1 MSQTDDLASKITELL
16 NDPDGMENIKNMA
29 QSLLGD
35 QGLGSVAPTDT
46 PSDLPDAAQMASIM
60 SMIKRFQSTKADSRT
75 SLLLALRPHLSGQRQ
90 ERLDKA
96 VKLLKL
102 YALLPM
108 IQQSGLFN
116 L

>member
-35 QGLGSVAPTDT
+35 RGIGSITPTDT
-46 PSDLPDAAQMASIM
+46 SSDLPDTAQMAAIM
-60 SMIKRFQSTKADSRT
+60 SMVKQFQSTNADSRT
-75 SLLLALRPHLSGQRQ
+75 RLLMALHPHLSQHRQ

-102 YALLPM
+102 YTLLPI